1 MDDAPNPI
9 AAAQITAA
17 MNAFMVL
24 PLEGHASCSV
34 KLAGSDASE
43 VSLRL
48 PPTGR
53 SVAVSGCLWP
63 LRACHRGSERK
74 SGDAIADNAA
84 ALAS

>member
-24 PLEGHASCSV
+24 PLEGHAFCSV

-43 VSLRL
+43 VSLCSR
-48 PPTGR
+48 PR
-53 SVAVSGCLWP
+53 CVAWQS
-63 LRACHRGSERK
+63 R
-74 SGDAIADNAA
+74 DAYGPYVLVIEGANENREMR
-84 ALAS
+84 